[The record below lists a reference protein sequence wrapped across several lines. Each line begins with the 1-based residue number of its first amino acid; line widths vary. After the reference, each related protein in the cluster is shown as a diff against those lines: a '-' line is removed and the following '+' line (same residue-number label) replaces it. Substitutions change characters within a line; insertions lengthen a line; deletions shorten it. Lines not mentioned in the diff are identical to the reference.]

1 MKLKSLKYLF
11 PWLKKYMPLFIVTFV
26 IAVFSAVCKLAIP
39 FIAGLVINNLGPS
52 TLDVILLVSCLVLG
66 SLCRRLY
73 EYFIALLGQKVV
85 RDMRKD
91 VYASFLGTSIKQ
103 IDSSRKGDLV
113 QRLINDIEN
122 INTGLITGI
131 ATLFDGVVTIAVT
144 VIFMFTLNWLL
155 AIVAVVLIPMSL
167 LVSRFVSK
175 FNSKHFK
182 AQAKASGL
190 VSAFTSESLTNSTSV
205 ETLGIGERRN
215 KEFDVL
221 NEEFRKNT
229 FNALIGASLIN
240 PSTRLINA
248 IINAVLIML
257 GAVIMIKG
265 SEWGMAF
272 KVGSLTAFLTY
283 ASTFMQPFN
292 DVSNVMSELG
302 YATSSLER
310 VYEAIQFPKDINEGK
325 QTIDKTIETLGA
337 KGINFSYDGK
347 RTIIKDF
354 NLDIKKGQKV
364 AFVGPSGCGK
374 TTIINILM
382 RFYDP
387 QEGEFSING
396 VSTKDIAKKS
406 LREHVGMVLQETWI
420 FSGTVFENIA
430 YAKPNATLEEVKEA
444 ARKAQADRFIER
456 LPRGYETRISD
467 SSGLSVGEK
476 QLICVARVM
485 LLEPEIVILDEAT
498 SNIDIRTEKLLN
510 ESFKHL
516 FEGRTSLVVA
526 HRLSTIVSSDI
537 IVCLKDGA
545 IMEAG
550 SHKELLEK
558 KGFYYNLFN
567 AQFK

>member
-1 MKLKSLKYLF
+1 MKLGSLKHLF
-11 PWLKKYMPLFIVTFV
+11 PWLKKYMSLFVASFV
-26 IAVFSAVCKLAIP
+26 IAVLSAVCKLAIP
-39 FIAGLVINNLGPS
+39 FIAGLVINKLGPS
-52 TLDVILLVSCLVLG
+52 TLDIILLVSCLILG
-66 SLCRRLY
+66 SICRRLF

-91 VYASFLGTSIKQ
+91 VYSSFLNTSIKQ

-131 ATLFDGVVTIAVT
+131 ATLFDGIVTIAVT
-144 VIFMFTLNWLL
+144 VVFMFTLNWLL

-167 LVSRFVSK
+167 FVSRFVSK
-175 FNSKHFK
+175 YNSKHFK
-182 AQAKASGL
+182 SQAKASGL
-190 VSAFTSESLTNSTSV
+190 VSAFASESLTNSVSV

-215 KEFDVL
+215 EEFDIL
-221 NEEFRKNT
+221 NEQYRKNT
-229 FNALIGASLIN
+229 FKALIGASLIN

-248 IINAVLIML
+248 IINAALVML

-265 SEWGMAF
+265 SDWGMAF
-272 KVGSLTAFLTY
+272 QVGSLTAFLTY

-310 VYEAIQFPKDINEGK
+310 VYEAIQFPKDINEGTK
-325 QTIDKTIETLGA
+325 IIESKIENLGA
-337 KGINFSYDGK
+337 KEINFSYDGK
-347 RTIIKDF
+347 RRIIKDF

-374 TTIINILM
+374 TTIINLLM
-382 RFYDP
+382 RFYDSD
-387 QEGEFSING
+387 EGEFLING
-396 VSTKDIAKKS
+396 ISTKDITKKS

-430 YAKPNATLEEVKEA
+430 YAKPNATLDEVKEA
-444 ARKAQADRFIER
+444 ARRAQANKFIER
-456 LPRGYETRISD
+456 LPQGYDTKISD

-510 ESFKHL
+510 ESFRQL

-526 HRLSTIVSSDI
+526 HRLSTIISSDL

-550 SHKELLEK
+550 SHQELLDK
-558 KGFYYNLFN
+558 KGFYYDLFN

>member
-1 MKLKSLKYLF
+1 MKLSNLKHLL
-11 PWLKKYMPLFIVTFV
+11 PWLKKYTALLVVTF
-26 IAVFSAVCKLAIP
+26 IAAALSAVCKLAIP
-39 FIAGLVINNLGPS
+39 FVAGLVINNLGPS
-52 TLDVILLVSCLVLG
+52 TLDVIILVSCLILG
-66 SLCRRLY
+66 SLFRRLF

-91 VYASFLGTSIKQ
+91 VYSSLLGTSIKQ

-122 INTGLITGI
+122 INTGIITGV
-131 ATLFDGVVTIAVT
+131 ATLFDGIITIVVTV
-144 VIFMFTLNWLL
+144 VFMFTLNWLL
-155 AIVAVVLIPMSL
+155 AIAAVVLIPMSL

-175 FNSKHFK
+175 YNSKHFK
-182 AQAKASGL
+182 AQAKASGF
-190 VSAFTSESLTNSTSV
+190 VSAFASESLSNSVSV
-205 ETLGIGERRN
+205 ETLGIGEKRN
-215 KEFDVL
+215 QEFDVL
-221 NEEFRKNT
+221 NQEYRKNT
-229 FNALIGASLIN
+229 FNALMGASIIN

-248 IINAVLIML
+248 IINAVLVML
-257 GAVIMIKG
+257 GAFIMIKG
-265 SEWGMAF
+265 SDFGMVF

-310 VYEAIQFPKDINEGK
+310 VYETILLPKDIDEGAK
-325 QTIDKTIETLGA
+325 TIDEPIETLDA
-337 KGINFSYDGK
+337 TNINFSYDGN

-354 NLDIKKGQKV
+354 NLKIKKGQKV

-387 QEGEFSING
+387 QTGEFLING
-396 VSTKDIAKKS
+396 TSTKDISKKS

-430 YAKPNATLEEVKEA
+430 YAKPDATLQEVKEA
-444 ARKAQADRFIER
+444 AKKAQADKFIER
-456 LPRGYETRISD
+456 LPQGYDTRISD

-510 ESFKHL
+510 ESFRHL

-526 HRLSTIVSSDI
+526 HRLSTIISSDI
-537 IVCLKDGA
+537 IVCLKDGM

-550 SHKELLEK
+550 SHNELLEK
-558 KGFYYNLFN
+558 KGFYYDLFN